1 MCSPGRGHT
10 GWVSSAAEW
19 DLDVLE
25 GAPEP
30 SRSPWLVR
38 AVVAGLVLAALV
50 VAAVPW
56 IGRQRTQH
64 EYDAL
69 ARCVSNGQ
77 SAVVYA
83 DAGLAGMEQYIRHG
97 LSSASTPGL
106 RQSLLGLLSSSAA
119 TAEPS
124 LQQAVGSCKAIHIAG
139 SHRATVKA
147 QTAYVTYLQAKADF
161 YAAISADARAARFTP
176 PEHAVLLADARRELL
191 AASPTLHARAT
202 IEASLGPA

>member
-1 MCSPGRGHT
+1 M
-10 GWVSSAAEW
+10 SSAAEW

-30 SRSPWLVR
+30 GRNHWVVR
-38 AVVAGLVLAALV
+38 AVVAGLVVVALV

-56 IGRQRTQH
+56 VARQRTQH

-69 ARCVSNGQ
+69 ARCVSDGQ

-83 DAGLAGMEQYIRHG
+83 DAGLAGMEQYINHG

-119 TAEPS
+119 NAEPP
-124 LQQAVGSCKAIHIAG
+124 LQQAVRSCKAVHIVG
-139 SHRATVKA
+139 THRATVEA
-147 QTAYVTYLQAKADF
+147 RTAYVTYLQAKTDF
-161 YAAISADARAARFTP
+161 YAAIAADARAARFTP
-176 PEHAVLLADARRELL
+176 PEHAALLAEARHALL
-191 AASPTLHARAT
+191 AASPTLRART
-202 IEASLGPA
+202 KIQASLGPP